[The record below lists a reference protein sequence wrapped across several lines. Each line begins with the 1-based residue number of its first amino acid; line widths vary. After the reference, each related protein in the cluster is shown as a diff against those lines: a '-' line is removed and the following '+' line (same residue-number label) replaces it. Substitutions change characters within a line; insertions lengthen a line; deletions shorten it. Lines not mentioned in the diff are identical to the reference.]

1 MPRRADDRSAT
12 RAPARLSRE
21 TIVAAAID
29 LADRDGLAGLS
40 MRRLAQHLGVDA
52 MSIYYHLRDKDT
64 LLAAMVDAVAAE
76 IERDVPAV
84 GTERDVPAVGTERDV
99 PAVGTETDVPAA
111 EIGAAE
117 SVAAG
122 VTADA
127 VAVEADADGRVDA
140 GAGALG
146 PGPWTDQLRAL
157 ITRARRTML
166 RHPWAARVLEARDTP
181 TPAVLRHI
189 ERVLA
194 VMRGGGCSVSLSHH
208 ALHLLGSRILGFSQ
222 DLFDDSPNTP
232 ATEAETAAQAAAWA
246 ETMPHIAE
254 LAAAVAHSGALGGC
268 DDEDEF
274 AFALDLLIEGL
285 DRRRLAEQ
293 T

>member
-1 MPRRADDRSAT
+1 MPRHADERSAT

-21 TIVAAAID
+21 AIVAAAIG

-76 IERDVPAV
+76 IEADGGIEAAAV
-84 GTERDVPAVGTERDV
+84 GAGT
-99 PAVGTETDVPAA
+99 
-111 EIGAAE
+111 
-117 SVAAG
+117 
-122 VTADA
+122 
-127 VAVEADADGRVDA
+127 
-140 GAGALG
+140 GAGAVGGGGTGAAGLG
-146 PGPWTDQLRAL
+146 GGGTGAGDEAAAGSGPAVAPGPWTDQLRAL
-157 ITRARRTML
+157 IMRARRTML

-194 VMRGGGCSVSLSHH
+194 VLRGGGCSVSLSHH

-232 ATEAETAAQAAAWA
+232 AAEAETAAQAAAWA
-246 ETMPHIAE
+246 ESMPHIAE
-254 LAAAVAHSGALGGC
+254 LAVAVSHSGALGGC

-293 T
+293 G

>member
-1 MPRRADDRSAT
+1 MPRHADDRSAT

-21 TIVAAAID
+21 AIVAAAIG

-76 IERDVPAV
+76 IEVDGEIEAATLGSGEIEAATLGGGGTGAAAV
-84 GTERDVPAVGTERDV
+84 GGGGTGAAAVG
-99 PAVGTETDVPAA
+99 GGG
-111 EIGAAE
+111 GARAGGE
-117 SVAAG
+117 AAAG
-122 VTADA
+122 S
-127 VAVEADADGRVDA
+127 GPA
-140 GAGALG
+140 GAGA

-157 ITRARRTML
+157 IMRARRTML

-194 VMRGGGCSVSLSHH
+194 VLRGGGCSVSLSHH

-246 ETMPHIAE
+246 ESMPHVAE
-254 LAAAVAHSGALGGC
+254 LAVAVSHSGALGGC

-293 T
+293 G

>member
-12 RAPARLSRE
+12 RAPARLTRE
-21 TIVAAAID
+21 AIVAAAID

-76 IERDVPAV
+76 IEVDAGSEAAALV
-84 GTERDVPAVGTERDV
+84 GG
-99 PAVGTETDVPAA
+99 
-111 EIGAAE
+111 
-117 SVAAG
+117 
-122 VTADA
+122 
-127 VAVEADADGRVDA
+127 A

-146 PGPWTDQLRAL
+146 GGGSGAGALGGGGSGSGAFGGGAGAGGGAAAGSGPAGVPGPWTDQLRAL
-157 ITRARRTML
+157 IMRARRTML

-194 VMRGGGCSVSLSHH
+194 VLRAGGCSVSLSHH

-222 DLFDDSPNTP
+222 DLFDDSPSTP
-232 ATEAETAAQAAAWA
+232 ATDEATAAQAAAWA

-254 LAAAVAHSGALGGC
+254 LAVAVSHSGALGGC

-293 T
+293 G

>member
-1 MPRRADDRSAT
+1 MPRHADERSAT

-21 TIVAAAID
+21 AIVAAAIG

-76 IERDVPAV
+76 IE
-84 GTERDVPAVGTERDV
+84 
-99 PAVGTETDVPAA
+99 
-111 EIGAAE
+111 
-117 SVAAG
+117 VAG
-122 VTADA
+122 E
-127 VAVEADADGRVDA
+127 VEADGEIEAAALGGDGA
-140 GAGALG
+140 GAGGEAAAGSG
-146 PGPWTDQLRAL
+146 PAGTLGPWTDQLRAL
-157 ITRARRTML
+157 IMRARRTML
-166 RHPWAARVLEARDTP
+166 RHPWAARVLEVRDTP

-194 VMRGGGCSVSLSHH
+194 VLRGGGCSVSLSHH

-246 ETMPHIAE
+246 ESMPHIAE
-254 LAAAVAHSGALGGC
+254 LAVAVSHSGALGGC

-293 T
+293 S

>member
-76 IERDVPAV
+76 IETAV
-84 GTERDVPAVGTERDV
+84 V
-99 PAVGTETDVPAA
+99 AA
-111 EIGAAE
+111 EVEAAP
-117 SVAAG
+117 VAAD
-122 VTADA
+122 VAAD
-127 VAVEADADGRVDA
+127 VATPGPGADGRVDA

-194 VMRGGGCSVSLSHH
+194 VMRGGGCSVGLSHH

-222 DLFDDSPNTP
+222 DLFDDSPDTAP
-232 ATEAETAAQAAAWA
+232 TGEAAAAQAVAWA

-254 LAAAVAHSGALGGC
+254 LAAAVSHSGALGGC

-293 T
+293 G

>member
-1 MPRRADDRSAT
+1 MPRHADDRSAT

-21 TIVAAAID
+21 AIVAAAIG

-76 IERDVPAV
+76 IEVDGETEAAAV
-84 GTERDVPAVGTERDV
+84 GGGGTGVGGE
-99 PAVGTETDVPAA
+99 A
-111 EIGAAE
+111 
-117 SVAAG
+117 AAG
-122 VTADA
+122 S
-127 VAVEADADGRVDA
+127 GPA
-140 GAGALG
+140 GAGA

-157 ITRARRTML
+157 IMRARRTML

-194 VMRGGGCSVSLSHH
+194 VLRGGGCSVSLSHH

-222 DLFDDSPNTP
+222 DLFDDSPDTP

-246 ETMPHIAE
+246 ESMPHIAE
-254 LAAAVAHSGALGGC
+254 LAVAVSHSGALGGC

-293 T
+293 G

>member
-12 RAPARLSRE
+12 RATSRLSRE
-21 TIVAAAID
+21 TIVAAAIE

-76 IERDVPAV
+76 IGA
-84 GTERDVPAVGTERDV
+84 
-99 PAVGTETDVPAA
+99 TETEAGG
-111 EIGAAE
+111 EIGAGDEA
-117 SVAAG
+117 AAG
-122 VTADA
+122 ADPP
-127 VAVEADADGRVDA
+127 A
-140 GAGALG
+140 GT
-146 PGPWTDQLRAL
+146 GPWTDQLRAL
-157 ITRARRTML
+157 IMRARRTML

-181 TPAVLRHI
+181 TPAVLLHI

-194 VMRGGGCSVSLSHH
+194 VLRGGGCSVSLSHH

-222 DLFDDSPNTP
+222 DLFDDSPNTS
-232 ATEAETAAQAAAWA
+232 AAEEANAAQAAAWA

-254 LAAAVAHSGALGGC
+254 LAVAVSHSGALGGC

-274 AFALDLLIEGL
+274 AFALDLLLDGL

-293 T
+293 G

>member
-1 MPRRADDRSAT
+1 MPRHADDRSAT

-21 TIVAAAID
+21 AIVAAAIG

-76 IERDVPAV
+76 IEVDGEIEAAALGGGGTEAAAV
-84 GTERDVPAVGTERDV
+84 GGGGGT
-99 PAVGTETDVPAA
+99 
-111 EIGAAE
+111 GAGGEA
-117 SVAAG
+117 AAG
-122 VTADA
+122 S
-127 VAVEADADGRVDA
+127 GPA
-140 GAGALG
+140 GAGT

-157 ITRARRTML
+157 IMRARRTML

-194 VMRGGGCSVSLSHH
+194 VLRGGGCSVSLSHH

-246 ETMPHIAE
+246 ESMPHIAE
-254 LAAAVAHSGALGGC
+254 LAVAVSHSGALGGC

-293 T
+293 G

>member
-1 MPRRADDRSAT
+1 MPRHADDRSAT

-21 TIVAAAID
+21 AIVAAAIG

-76 IERDVPAV
+76 IEAD
-84 GTERDVPAVGTERDV
+84 G
-99 PAVGTETDVPAA
+99 
-111 EIGAAE
+111 EIGAAAVGGGGTGVGGE
-117 SVAAG
+117 AAAG
-122 VTADA
+122 S
-127 VAVEADADGRVDA
+127 GPA
-140 GAGALG
+140 GAGA

-157 ITRARRTML
+157 IMRARRTML

-194 VMRGGGCSVSLSHH
+194 VLRGGGCSVSLSHH

-222 DLFDDSPNTP
+222 DLFDDSPDTP

-246 ETMPHIAE
+246 ESMPHIAE
-254 LAAAVAHSGALGGC
+254 LAVAVSHSGALGGC

-293 T
+293 G

>member
-76 IERDVPAV
+76 IE
-84 GTERDVPAVGTERDV
+84 
-99 PAVGTETDVPAA
+99 TDAPAA
-111 EIGAAE
+111 EIERDAPAVEIAAAE

-122 VTADA
+122 VEADA
-127 VAVEADADGRVDA
+127 VAVEADAAGRVDA

-194 VMRGGGCSVSLSHH
+194 VLRGGGCSVSLSHH

-222 DLFDDSPNTP
+222 DLFDDSPNTAP
-232 ATEAETAAQAAAWA
+232 TGEAAAAQAAAWA